1 MISHAATFPMENA
14 APAAGAALSRVR
26 QLQHGQLEH
35 DSDDMQLAAARSSR
49 KALTIAAAL
58 ASSAA
63 ADGGVA
69 AAAAALSTPT
79 ASALSTTDSD
89 FAGSDRGTVDGDDK
103 VAALTAACRTIL
115 EVRAC
120 AVPSSALWASVA
132 AERCCCGRA
141 RGAITFLCTGSCC
154 AVVTYHHLIT
164 HFPFLP
170 AASISTTTVT
180 HPAPSV
186 PG

>member
-1 MISHAATFPMENA
+1 MEGA

-35 DSDDMQLAAARSSR
+35 DSDDMQLAARSR
-49 KALTIAAAL
+49 KALTIAAL
-58 ASSAA
+58 SA
-63 ADGGVA
+63 ADGGV
-69 AAAAALSTPT
+69 AALSTPT

-115 EVRAC
+115 EVRVRCTKSC
-120 AVPSSALWASVA
+120 AVGVGCSVGCGGALLLWAC
-132 AERCCCGRA
+132 ERSHYLFMYGLMLRS
-141 RGAITFLCTGSCC
+141 RDLP
-154 AVVTYHHLIT
+154 HHLMT

-180 HPAPSV
+180 PPAPSV